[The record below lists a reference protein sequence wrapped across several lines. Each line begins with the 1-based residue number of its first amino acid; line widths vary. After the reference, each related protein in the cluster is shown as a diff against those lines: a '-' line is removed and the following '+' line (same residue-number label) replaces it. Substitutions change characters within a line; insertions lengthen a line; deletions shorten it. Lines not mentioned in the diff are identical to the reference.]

1 MNPADIKRQTPIKS
15 VDFSSRFH
23 ANDNWGQ
30 DVKSQKPGTQHQ
42 SETSGESLIG
52 WFVGRVKLAIETF
65 PKQIKRLAIYAAI
78 ILGVNLLFWTVE
90 PYFLP
95 RYLQPFRSLI
105 STVVFLTATYND
117 IVPKSIFW
125 IILFTFGRKLIIQIK
140 KRGLVKTFQSMN
152 QIVPQFKH
160 AQNQLGAK
168 AYSLL
173 LLGGGIGLII
183 ANNFA
188 SYSRFSGARN
198 KMDKYF
204 IVLVIAFTLSY
215 LLGES
220 QKTGLFKVIK
230 LGSKDIGKRI
240 GKPKGL
246 SDDAVYLI
254 LSGFIMGLLLDAP
267 LILMQLKY
275 GGYVLGGVLFIVGI
289 VLSLIPIQS
298 TNKAS

>member
-1 MNPADIKRQTPIKS
+1 MHPEEIKRQNSIKK
-15 VDFSSRFH
+15 VDFSSHFH

-30 DVKSQKPGTQHQ
+30 DIISNKPDLQNQTAQ
-42 SETSGESLIG
+42 SDDSLIK
-52 WFVGRVKLAIETF
+52 WLVNRAKHAIQTI
-65 PKQIKRLAIYAAI
+65 PKQIKRLSIYAGI
-78 ILGVNLLFWTVE
+78 ILAVNLIFWTIE

-125 IILFTFGRKLIIQIK
+125 VILFTFGRKLILQIK
-140 KRGLVKTFQSMN
+140 KRGLSKTFECMK
-152 QIVPQFKH
+152 QIVPQFKN
-160 AQNQLGAK
+160 AQSELGTK
-168 AYSLL
+168 AYPLL
-173 LLGGGIGLII
+173 LVGGGIGLAV

-220 QKTGLFKVIK
+220 QKTGLFKVVK
-230 LGSKDIGKRI
+230 LGSKDIGKLI
-240 GKPKGL
+240 GKPNGL
-246 SDDAVYLI
+246 SDSAVYLT
-254 LSGFIMGLLLDAP
+254 LSGFILGLLLDAP
-267 LILMQLKY
+267 LVLMQLKY
-275 GGYVLGGVLFIVGI
+275 GGYVLGGVFLIAGI
-289 VLSLIPIQS
+289 VLSIIPLS
-298 TNKAS
+298 TMKKAS